1 VSVDGGSEPVWSGA
15 GGELFYRVGNRMMGA
30 TVRTSPTFEVTGR
43 RVLFTGDYA
52 AAAFGDHNYSVSRDG
67 RTFAMLRPVRGTRQA
82 VVLTLHWFD
91 HLQAKTGPGGSR

>member
-1 VSVDGGSEPVWSGA
+1 MALRLGSEPVWSGA

-82 VVLTLHWFD
+82 VVLTPHWFD